1 MCLFV
6 CTDVCVCVRVRVRV
20 SVSVCVCVC
29 LYGCTQECVCVCVC
43 RFRWRGVPGDGSD
56 GSGLLL
62 AEHEGGVHA
71 AGRALPESSLTHAH

>member
-29 LYGCTQECVCVCVC
+29 VCTVVCVCVC